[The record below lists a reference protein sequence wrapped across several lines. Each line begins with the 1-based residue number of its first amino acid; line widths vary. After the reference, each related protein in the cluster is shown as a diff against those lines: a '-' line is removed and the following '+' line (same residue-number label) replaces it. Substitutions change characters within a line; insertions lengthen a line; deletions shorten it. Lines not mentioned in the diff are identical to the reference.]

1 MRNRFF
7 AIAAIATLAIA
18 CNPYDDSTLVS
29 RVDGLES
36 KVEANSKAISDLQ
49 TALANAKGLTVTVT
63 EVTGGYKVTFS
74 DGSTFTVMNGKDGQ
88 NGKDGKDGADGAVGP
103 QGPQGPAGKDG
114 KDGKDGQGSVDFSI
128 EETADSYIFT
138 INGQTYT
145 LGKTMDFALVLDK
158 TSVNPV
164 AGTPVEVPYTI
175 TGAAEGDEI
184 HVFIAQA
191 EGYTASVDE
200 EKAVVTVEVPAT
212 LPEKGFVIV
221 SAIDNTTG
229 KQSSQYLSFVS
240 GPSGILTVSYD
251 AQPVPCEGGEIE
263 LNINTDA
270 DFEVVVPEGCNWIT
284 VSEVSTKA
292 DYKRYIVVAENT
304 NTSSRQ
310 ATLIVKTFS
319 DSKEVV
325 VSQAAYEAPKPT
337 VDRPAGSILV
347 LLEGTPAA
355 DEVLWSDLHAWLA
368 DESGAGETNPNADK
382 LNGKTF
388 FFPRATYEFP
398 KKASVT
404 FTSAT
409 GTVSI
414 NFVGDYATFVAA
426 PTSSN
431 TKNQRQH
438 FSVKDYC
445 NFTFENIS
453 FIDASASGNSNGA
466 SFWVGGASDAATASL
481 TLKNCSF
488 SNCTAGLGPC
498 VFGKNYADM
507 YLEGCT
513 FSDCNGEGGAI
524 STENSVVDINFTIK
538 DCIFDGCSTSSYGG
552 AIDGRAASDLIITGC
567 TFTNCSNKTADA
579 LGSAIAVGSSK
590 ALGGKCIID
599 NCIFDGNSG
608 SEVIAVNKSNGNVQ
622 ISNCVFKNNKVENIG
637 KIGASAPTG
646 VIGAKIPFW
655 ISNCQFF
662 DNDVESGSAIYAAG
676 EFYADGLTIYATEAS
691 AAPIID
697 CTAIAFVGN
706 STIVAP
712 SPYGLVYAGGDAA
725 GVYNSLLFNTAENGT
740 AIYEGTQL
748 YLGGNN
754 ILGPVA
760 GTEVDP
766 SDLVV
771 SAIDGGAWDAANAQY
786 KWNGPAS
793 SFTMITPAGYQSA
806 VEGFAGPDFYAWLE
820 SLGAFDYRG
829 NAAAWWPGSYQK

>member
-29 RVDGLES
+29 RVNGLES

-63 EVTGGYKVTFS
+63 EVSGGYKVTFS
-74 DGSTFTVMNGKDGQ
+74 DGSSFTVMNGKDGQ
-88 NGKDGKDGADGAVGP
+88 NGKDGADGAVGP
-103 QGPQGPAGKDG
+103 QGPAGQDGKDG

-388 FFPRATYEFP
+388 FFPRGTYQFP
-398 KKASVT
+398 KKASAT
-404 FTSAT
+404 FTGSKCSVT
-409 GTVSI
+409 
-414 NFVGDYATFVAA
+414 FVGDYPTFVAA

-431 TKNQRQH
+431 SKNQRQF
-438 FSVKDYC
+438 FSAKDYC
-445 NFTFENIS
+445 DFTFENIE
-453 FIDASASGNSNGA
+453 FIDADAEGNSNGGA
-466 SFWVGGASDAATASL
+466 FWVGGSSAESMSTV
-481 TLKNCSF
+481 TVKNCSF
-488 SNCTAGLGPC
+488 EKCSASLGACLFAKNAATIVVENCSFKNCSAGQGPVLCGDTSNKGIY
-498 VFGKNYADM
+498 V
-507 YLEGCT
+507 
-513 FSDCNGEGGAI
+513 S
-524 STENSVVDINFTIK
+524 IK
-538 DCIFDGCSTSSYGG
+538 DSQIENCSASSYGG
-552 AIDGRAASDLIITGC
+552 AIDARYYTEFICTGC
-567 TFTNCSNKTADA
+567 TFTNCRNSGSDSSKW
-579 LGSAIAVGSSK
+579 LGSAISVGSSTSVPT
-590 ALGGKCIID
+590 CVID
-599 NCIFDGNSG
+599 GCTFTGCTG
-608 SEVIAVNKSNGNVQ
+608 SEVIAIFKATLAK
-622 ISNCVFKNNKVENIG
+622 ISNCLFKGNTVSTVG
-637 KIGASAPTG
+637 KIGAEYPTG
-646 VIGAKIPFW
+646 VIGSKYPVWA
-655 ISNCQFF
+655 SNLKF
-662 DNDVESGSAIYAAG
+662 DGNTVESGSAMYVRDIL
-676 EFYADGLTIYATEAS
+676 FADGISVYSTEE
-691 AAPIID
+691 AAMPVINGGSII
-697 CTAIAFVGN
+697 FLGN
-706 STIVAP
+706 STVIAP
-712 SPYGLVYAGGDAA
+712 SAA
-725 GVYNSLLFNTAENGT
+725 GMIFGGQEATIPCNCILFNTAEGG
-740 AIYEGTQL
+740 AAVASGAAE
-748 YLGGNN
+748 YLGSFNY
-754 ILGPVA
+754 LGAAAGVTPDASDKVVA
-760 GTEVDP
+760 AAD
-766 SDLVV
+766 
-771 SAIDGGAWDAANAQY
+771 INGAWDASAAQY
-786 KWNGPAS
+786 TWNGPAS
-793 SFTMITPAGYQSA
+793 SFTKITPADYQGV
-806 VEGFAGPDFYAWLE
+806 VEGYADASFYTWLE
-820 SLGAFDYRG
+820 SVDAFASRG
-829 NAAAWWPGSYQK
+829 NAAQWWPGSYQK